1 MGESFLLDDNYNTMI
16 RIAIQSKGRLNEQ
29 SVELLQDAGLNVND
43 QKRKFLDRVDN
54 FPIEI
59 LYLRDDDIPEVVAD
73 GSADIG
79 IVGYNE
85 VAETEAVV
93 NIVRQ
98 LGFGGCR
105 ISLAIPK
112 ADEYTSPQYF
122 QGKSIA
128 TSYPNILRRFL
139 AEQGVEASV
148 RVIKGSVEI
157 APAAGIADAIFDI
170 VSSGGT
176 LVSNGLKEVERVIN
190 SEAVLIAN
198 PNLTPEKQAVLDSL
212 LFRIDAVTNSRGK
225 KYILMNLP
233 ADKVDEA
240 IAILPAMRS
249 PSVMPLADNTW
260 CSLHSVVKADE
271 LWDKIERLKQ
281 IGAEGILVLD
291 LDKVI
296 E

>member
-1 MGESFLLDDNYNTMI
+1 MI

-29 SVELLQDAGLNVND
+29 SVELLQDAGLNVTD

-54 FPIEI
+54 FPVEI

-85 VAETEAVV
+85 VAETGAEVD
-93 NIVRQ
+93 IVRQ

-112 ADEYTSPQYF
+112 GDEYTSPQYF
-122 QGKSIA
+122 QGKRIA
-128 TSYPNILRRFL
+128 TSYPNILNRFFE
-139 AEQGVEASV
+139 EQGIEASV

-176 LVSNGLKEVERVIN
+176 LVSNGLKEVEKVIH

-198 PNLTPEKQAVLDSL
+198 PKLSPEKQDILDSL

-249 PSVMPLADNTW
+249 PSVMPLADSAW
-260 CSLHSVVKADE
+260 CSLHSVVKANE
-271 LWDKIERLKQ
+271 LWDKIEKLKQ

>member
-1 MGESFLLDDNYNTMI
+1 MI

-29 SVELLQDAGLNVND
+29 SVDLLQDAGLNIND

-85 VAETEAVV
+85 VVETGAAVDV
-93 NIVRQ
+93 VRQ

-176 LVSNGLKEVERVIN
+176 LVSNGLKEVERVIH

-198 PNLTPEKQAVLDSL
+198 PNLSPEKQAILDSL

-233 ADKVDEA
+233 ADKVNEA

-249 PSVMPLADNTW
+249 PSVMPLADSAW
-260 CSLHSVVKADE
+260 CSLHSVVKASE

>member
-1 MGESFLLDDNYNTMI
+1 MI

-233 ADKVDEA
+233 TDKVDEA

>member
-1 MGESFLLDDNYNTMI
+1 MI

-85 VAETEAVV
+85 VAETEAAVDV
-93 NIVRQ
+93 VRQ

-112 ADEYTSPQYF
+112 TDEYTSPQYF

-176 LVSNGLKEVERVIN
+176 LVSNGLKEVERVIH

-198 PNLTPEKQAVLDSL
+198 PNLTPEKLAVLGSL

-249 PSVMPLADNTW
+249 PSVMPLADSAW
-260 CSLHSVVKADE
+260 CSLHSVVKASE

>member
-1 MGESFLLDDNYNTMI
+1 MI

-29 SVELLQDAGLNVND
+29 SVELLQDAGLNIND

-85 VAETEAVV
+85 VAETGAEVNVV
-93 NIVRQ
+93 RK

-112 ADEYTSPQYF
+112 TDEYTSPQYF
-122 QGKSIA
+122 QGKRIA
-128 TSYPNILRRFL
+128 TSYPNILNRFL
-139 AEQGVEASV
+139 DEQGVKAEV

-176 LVSNGLKEVERVIN
+176 LVSNGLKEVERVIT

-198 PNLTPEKQAVLDSL
+198 PNLTPEKQAILDSL

-249 PSVMPLADNTW
+249 PSVMPLADNAW
-260 CSLHSVVKADE
+260 CSLHSVVKANE

>member
-1 MGESFLLDDNYNTMI
+1 MI

-29 SVELLQDAGLNVND
+29 SVDLLQDAGLNIND

-85 VAETEAVV
+85 VAETGTTVDL
-93 NIVRQ
+93 VRQ

-128 TSYPNILRRFL
+128 TSYPNILRRYL

-176 LVSNGLKEVERVIN
+176 LVSNGLKEVEKVIH

-198 PNLTPEKQAVLDSL
+198 PNLSPRKQAILDSL

-249 PSVMPLADNTW
+249 PSVMPLADNSW
-260 CSLHSVVKADE
+260 CSLHSVIKADE
-271 LWDKIERLKQ
+271 LWNKIERLKQ

>member
-1 MGESFLLDDNYNTMI
+1 MI

-112 ADEYTSPQYF
+112 TDEYTSPQYF

-233 ADKVDEA
+233 TDKVDEA

>member
-1 MGESFLLDDNYNTMI
+1 MSPFIIIIRNMI
-16 RIAIQSKGRLNEQ
+16 RIAIQSKGRLNEE
-29 SVELLQDAGLNVND
+29 SVELLKDAGVKIDD
-43 QKRKFLDRVDN
+43 QKRKFLGRAAN
-54 FPIEI
+54 FPLEV

-79 IVGYNE
+79 IVGFNE
-85 VAETEAVV
+85 VCETGADVSVV
-93 NIVRQ
+93 RR
-98 LGFGGCR
+98 LGFGQCR
-105 ISLAIPK
+105 ISLAVPK
-112 ADEYTSPQYF
+112 EVNYQSPDWF
-122 QGKSIA
+122 NGKTIA
-128 TSYPNILRRFL
+128 TSYPEVLKRYL
-139 AEQGVEASV
+139 AEKGIEASV

-176 LVSNGLKEVERVIN
+176 LVSNGLKEVERVLE
-190 SEAVLIAN
+190 SEAVLVAGK
-198 PNLTPEKQAVLDSL
+198 NLSDEKKALLDSL
-212 LFRIDAVTNSRGK
+212 LFRIDAVSDSRGK

-249 PSVMPLADNTW
+249 PTVMPLAAEGW
-260 CSLHSVVKADE
+260 CSLHSVVKDCD
-271 LWDKIERLKQ
+271 LWDKVEKLKAL
-281 IGAEGILVLD
+281 GAEGILVLH

>member
-1 MGESFLLDDNYNTMI
+1 MI

-29 SVELLQDAGLNVND
+29 SVELLQDAGLSVND

-54 FPIEI
+54 FPVEI

-85 VAETEAVV
+85 VAETEAAV

-112 ADEYTSPQYF
+112 TDEYSSPQYF
-122 QGKSIA
+122 QGKRIA
-128 TSYPNILRRFL
+128 TSYPKILRRFL
-139 AEQGVEASV
+139 AEKGVDASV

-176 LVSNGLKEVERVIN
+176 LVSNGLKEVEKVIH

-198 PNLTPEKQAVLDSL
+198 PDLTSEKQAILDSL

-249 PSVMPLADNTW
+249 PSVMPLADNSW

-271 LWDKIERLKQ
+271 LWHKIERLKQ

>member
-1 MGESFLLDDNYNTMI
+1 MI

-85 VAETEAVV
+85 VAETGAPVTV
-93 NIVRQ
+93 VRQ

-112 ADEYTSPQYF
+112 TDEYVSPQYF

-128 TSYPNILRRFL
+128 TSYPNILHRFL

-176 LVSNGLKEVERVIN
+176 LVSNGLKEVERVIS

-198 PNLTPEKQAVLDSL
+198 PSLTPEKQAVLDSL

-249 PSVMPLADNTW
+249 PSVMPLADSAW

>member
-1 MGESFLLDDNYNTMI
+1 MI

-54 FPIEI
+54 FPVEI

-85 VAETEAVV
+85 VAETGAVV
-93 NIVRQ
+93 DIVRQ

-112 ADEYTSPQYF
+112 GDEYTSPQYF
-122 QGKSIA
+122 QGKRIA
-128 TSYPNILRRFL
+128 TSYPNILSRFFE
-139 AEQGVEASV
+139 EQGIEASV

-176 LVSNGLKEVERVIN
+176 LVSNGLKEVERVIH

-198 PNLTPEKQAVLDSL
+198 PNLTPEKQAILDSL

-249 PSVMPLADNTW
+249 PSVMPLADKAW

>member
-1 MGESFLLDDNYNTMI
+1 MI

-29 SVELLQDAGLNVND
+29 SVELLQDAGLNIND
-43 QKRKFLDRVDN
+43 QKRKFLDRVNN

-85 VAETEAVV
+85 VAETEATV
-93 NIVRQ
+93 NVVRQ

-112 ADEYTSPQYF
+112 TDEYISPQYF
-122 QGKSIA
+122 QNKRIA

-139 AEQGVEASV
+139 TEQGVEASV
-148 RVIKGSVEI
+148 RIIKGSVEI

-176 LVSNGLKEVERVIN
+176 LVSNGLKEVEKVIH

-233 ADKVDEA
+233 TAKVEEA
-240 IAILPAMRS
+240 ITILPAMRS
-249 PSVMPLADNTW
+249 PSVMPLADNSW

>member
-1 MGESFLLDDNYNTMI
+1 MKNTKNNMI

-59 LYLRDDDIPEVVAD
+59 LYLRDDDIPQVVAD

-85 VAETEAVV
+85 VAETEAAVD
-93 NIVRQ
+93 IVRQ

-112 ADEYTSPQYF
+112 GDEYTSPQYF
-122 QGKSIA
+122 QGKRIA
-128 TSYPNILRRFL
+128 TSYPNILGRYFK
-139 AEQGVEASV
+139 EQGIEASV

-176 LVSNGLKEVERVIN
+176 LVSNGLKEVEKVVH
-190 SEAVLIAN
+190 SEAVLIAT
-198 PNLTPEKQAVLDSL
+198 PNLAPEKQAVLDSL

-233 ADKVDEA
+233 ADKVEEA

-249 PSVMPLADNTW
+249 PSVMPLADSAW

-271 LWDKIERLKQ
+271 LWEKIERLKQ